1 MKPIEKLNK
10 RKTPIVKIDNTLEKF
25 AHNITLFRDK
35 VDKANETLRR
45 VGLPKNKPLSLDK

>member
-1 MKPIEKLNK
+1 MKPKEELNK

-25 AHNITLFRDK
+25 AYNTTLFRDK
-35 VDKANETLRR
+35 VDKVNETLRR